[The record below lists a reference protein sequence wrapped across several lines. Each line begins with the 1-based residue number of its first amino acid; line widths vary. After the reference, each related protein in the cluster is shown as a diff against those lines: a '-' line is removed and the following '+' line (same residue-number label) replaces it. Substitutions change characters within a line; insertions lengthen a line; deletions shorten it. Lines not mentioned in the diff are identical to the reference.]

1 MEILKEN
8 ESNTAKTRT
17 EMVEKY
23 KEEGTKGFF
32 NRSKRPLNSNFKG
45 CWFNKARK
53 KKWQKRRELA

>member
-45 CWFNKARK
+45 CGFNKARRK
-53 KKWQKRRELA
+53 NGRREGN